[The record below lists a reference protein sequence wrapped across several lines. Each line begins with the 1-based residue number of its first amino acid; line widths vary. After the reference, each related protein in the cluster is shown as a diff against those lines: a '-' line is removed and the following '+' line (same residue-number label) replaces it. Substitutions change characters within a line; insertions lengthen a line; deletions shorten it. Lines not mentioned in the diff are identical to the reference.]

1 MLENQTFD
9 GLSPDTPLRRKSD
22 VDLSHLAEKG
32 SRLAYEIV
40 DIAGFLSDVDQKSTE
55 QLSSITALSTQAQ
68 EVLKANTQ
76 VRTAMGA
83 LMESAQITLQTVES
97 STEKIRQSGEQSK
110 DIAGW
115 VKHLSGQMTEMA
127 DALSSVLNANDE
139 IVSIARQVNILAI
152 NAKIE
157 AARAGEAGRGFAVV
171 AEAINELSGKTAKSA
186 DMISENV
193 ASLSERIT
201 KLNLETDQIEATAE
215 KVLVDSQKTDVA
227 MGQIAEATRQSS
239 QQTQTIQLE
248 ASKVRDAV
256 ETFLP
261 TFEQI
266 GNSVQD
272 TAKGVHLVTEKTNTL
287 VDASEEIVQRTVA
300 LGGKS
305 ADRPF
310 IERVTSDAANVSD
323 LLSRAVKDGQIS
335 ETALFQRRY
344 TEIPGTN
351 PQQVM
356 AAFTELTDRLLPPV
370 LEAAL
375 ASNPAI
381 VFCAAVDDHGY
392 LPTHNK
398 KFSKPQG
405 QDPVWN
411 TANSRNRVIFND
423 RVGLKAGR
431 SQSPF
436 LLQVYRRDM
445 GGGEF
450 VLMKD
455 LSAPIFVNGKHWG
468 GLRMG
473 YKA

>member
-9 GLSPDTPLRRKSD
+9 ALNTAEPMRRKSD
-22 VDLSHLAEKG
+22 KELSFLAEKG
-32 SRLAYEIV
+32 SKLAYEIV
-40 DIAGFLSDVDQKSTE
+40 DIAGFLTDVDQKSTH
-55 QLSSITALSTQAQ
+55 QLSSITALSSQAQ
-68 EVLKANTQ
+68 DVLNANRQ
-76 VRTAMGA
+76 VRDALSA
-83 LMESAQITLQTVES
+83 LMDSAQTTLETVEA
-97 STEKIRQSGEQSK
+97 STGKIRESGEQSK

-127 DALSSVLNANDE
+127 DALSAVLSANDQ
-139 IVSIARQVNILAI
+139 IVSIASQVNILAI

-157 AARAGEAGRGFAVV
+157 AVRAGDAGRGFSVV

-186 DMISENV
+186 ALISENV
-193 ASLSERIT
+193 KGLSERVT
-201 KLNLETDQIEATAE
+201 RLNTETSQVEATAE
-215 KVLVDSQKTDVA
+215 KVLIDSQKTDAA
-227 MGQIAEATRQSS
+227 MGQIADAARQSS

-248 ASKVRDAV
+248 AGKVRDAV

-261 TFEQI
+261 AFEQI
-266 GNSVQD
+266 GGSVRD
-272 TAKGVHLVTEKTNTL
+272 TANGVHLITEKTNTL

-300 LGGKS
+300 LGGVS

-310 IERVTSDAANVSD
+310 IERVQQDAARVAD
-323 LLSRAVKDGQIS
+323 LFTQAVERGEIS
-335 ETALFQRRY
+335 ESALFQRRY
-344 TEIPGTN
+344 IEIPHSN

-356 AAFTELTDRLLPPV
+356 AAYTKLTDRLLPPL

-375 ASNPAI
+375 DSNPAV
-381 VFCAAVDDHGY
+381 VFCAAVDDQGY

-398 KFSKPQG
+398 KFSRPQG

-411 TANSRNRVIFND
+411 TANCRNRVIFND

-431 SQSPF
+431 SRAPF

-455 LSAPIFVNGKHWG
+455 LSAPIVVNGRHWG